1 MFLVEVRK
9 NVPDSRDIL
18 DISNC
23 CYMSI
28 TLDSFRRRPGATQ
41 CYNCNYFHHS
51 SQYCDIKTR
60 GLKCAQEHR
69 TSDCP
74 IKDKIENSECINCK
88 TKGHMANSKQ
98 CPKYPKTNK
107 KKGDSIQNNVT
118 PNKPNVNQT
127 QNTPNQITSNNS
139 YANAAK
145 IGHQRS
151 ARETGSEPA
160 IKRSEPDSASKTH
173 NSSCSEIILAI
184 LEFKNFFSNH
194 PELLTLGKA
203 LRSAS
208 SEEEKL
214 EIFYEAMA
222 STSNLS
228 I

>member
-1 MFLVEVRK
+1 
-9 NVPDSRDIL
+9 
-18 DISNC
+18 
-23 CYMSI
+23 
-28 TLDSFRRRPGATQ
+28 
-41 CYNCNYFHHS
+41 
-51 SQYCDIKTR
+51 
-60 GLKCAQEHR
+60 
-69 TSDCP
+69 
-74 IKDKIENSECINCK
+74 
-88 TKGHMANSKQ
+88 MANSKQ
-98 CPKYPKTNK
+98 CPNTPKQTQRK
-107 KKGDSIQNNVT
+107 ET
-118 PNKPNVNQT
+118 PSQIMPPRINLTVNQT

-160 IKRSEPDSASKTH
+160 IKRSEPDSASKTQ

-184 LEFKNFFSNH
+184 REFKNFFSNH

-214 EIFYEAMA
+214 DIFYEAMA

>member
-1 MFLVEVRK
+1 
-9 NVPDSRDIL
+9 
-18 DISNC
+18 
-23 CYMSI
+23 MSI
-28 TLDSFRRRPGATQ
+28 TWDSFRRRPGATQ

-60 GLKCAQEHR
+60 CLKCTQEHR

-74 IKDKIENSECINCK
+74 IKNKIENPECNNCK
-88 TKGHMANSKQ
+88 TKGHRANSKH
-98 CPKYPKTNK
+98 CPKYPKTNPK
-107 KKGDSIQNNVT
+107 KRDPIPNNAT
-118 PNKPNVNQT
+118 PNKPNVNQN

-139 YANAAK
+139 YENAAK

-160 IKRSEPDSASKTH
+160 IKRSEPDSASKTQ

-184 LEFKNFFSNH
+184 RVFKNFSNH

-214 EIFYEAMA
+214 DIFYEAMA